1 MSGSAWML
9 IVFVTTIS
17 IGVPIP
23 ICAGIATAVGL
34 YFLDIPFA
42 LLAQTGFQAYEP
54 FPLLTIPLF
63 ILSGRLMQS
72 GGMAER
78 LIDVADK
85 MVGSFKGGLGQVTV
99 VGCGFFSALCGS
111 GPATTAAIGTVTIP
125 AMKKENYSN
134 RFAGGVAAAGG
145 ALGTMIPPSNML
157 IMYALVAE
165 ESIPRLFLAGVLP
178 GIAITLLLLV
188 IVWVLARFKNF
199 GGHRDKFKL
208 RALLVS
214 TWHGKWAIGAPV
226 LVLGGIYAGFFT
238 PTEAAG
244 MSVFYALFVGL
255 VIHRELNL
263 EKILEALKFT
273 SLFGGLLLIL
283 GPTIA
288 FGQLITLYDIPIQ
301 VESIITSIT
310 TSPFFVLL
318 LIGLFFMIVGMFMD
332 SLAQIVIFTP
342 VLLPVVKNIGIDPI
356 FFGVFV
362 ALTCEIGFLTPP
374 VGANLFVSARILDD
388 KLEEMS
394 IGVLPFILAYG
405 IVLIAFC
412 FSQDWVVVLPDFF
425 YGSSN

>member
-1 MSGSAWML
+1 
-9 IVFVTTIS
+9 
-17 IGVPIP
+17 
-23 ICAGIATAVGL
+23 
-34 YFLDIPFA
+34 
-42 LLAQTGFQAYEP
+42 
-54 FPLLTIPLF
+54 
-63 ILSGRLMQS
+63 
-72 GGMAER
+72 
-78 LIDVADK
+78 
-85 MVGSFKGGLGQVTV
+85 V

-134 RFAGGVAAAGG
+134 RFAGGIAAAGG

-165 ESIPRLFLAGVLP
+165 ESIPRLFLGGVVP
-178 GIAITLLLLV
+178 GIVISLLLIM
-188 IVWVLARFKNF
+188 IVWFVARLKGF
-199 GGHRDKFKL
+199 GGHRDSFNF
-208 RALLVS
+208 RALLIA
-214 TWHGKWAIGAPV
+214 TWRGKWAIGAPL

-244 MSVFYALFVGL
+244 VSVFYALFVGL
-255 VIHRELNL
+255 VVHKELDV

-273 SLFGGLLLIL
+273 ALFGGLLLIL

-301 VESIITSIT
+301 VESILTAIT
-310 TSPFFVLL
+310 TNPFFVLL
-318 LIGLFFMIVGMFMD
+318 LIGIFFMIVGMFMD

-342 VLLPVVKNIGIDPI
+342 VLLPVAKNIGVDPI

-388 KLEEMS
+388 KIEEMS
-394 IGVLPFILAYG
+394 IGVLPFALAYV

-412 FSQDWVVVLPDFF
+412 ISQDWVVWLPNFF
-425 YGSSN
+425 YGISK